1 MAEKKQ
7 PAKKTGGGA
16 SKKPQAKKAQAK
28 KAPPKPFFGE
38 HAQMWSVLVFALA
51 VVLFCIAVFSGSGD
65 SALDKLRNFHFGL
78 WGFAAFLYP
87 PVLVYLAVI
96 MTSETSTYKS
106 LVRFF
111 EILAFVFFISSAI
124 HIFRADLTGEVR
136 YGALITGEYHRFETT
151 GSVTGSGFFGAVF
164 GAALL
169 MISKTRP
176 PAVILILLLLFV
188 FVMLITGSSLAKLIH
203 ALRAPAEKAGQFT
216 KEKMEVLAV
225 ERARLK
231 EEREAEASNAED
243 YPDPGLFKQFQ
254 SAPKRKE
261 KKKRN
266 PPFDV
271 ELGPPPAT
279 GEPVVDEYIAVGEGM
294 PQVVPV
300 GAGSARA
307 SVTVHN
313 IEEPPAPARQDALQD
328 IFETLQKK
336 EEEESLLQS
345 KEPDTIIDA
354 EPPAEEEQGKSFEE
368 WVEDEAEE
376 AVFRPAEAAP
386 PIAEYHLPPIDC
398 LNLPEP
404 SSKTA
409 LSVDEL
415 RTNADRLLEALKS
428 FNVDAKI
435 LDIVPGPSVTRYEL
449 TPAPGMKISKFT
461 SLADDLALHLA
472 APAGVRIE
480 APIPNKPA
488 IGIEVPNKGRAS
500 VPIREMIDS
509 DVFRKAKSKLTVALG
524 KDIAG
529 NCVCADLAKM
539 PHLLIAG
546 TTGSGK
552 SVCLNTLIVSL
563 LYNATPSEV
572 KLLLIDPKQVE
583 FSVYNGIPHLLVPVV
598 NDPRKAAGAL
608 AWAVTEMVSRYK
620 ILNNSGARDIGAYNE
635 LCETNPEYEKM
646 PQVVIVID
654 ELSDLMT
661 VAANEVEDSITR
673 LAQMARAAGMHL
685 VVATQ
690 RPSVD
695 VITGLI
701 KANIPSRIALSVSSQ
716 IDSRTIIDTAGAEK
730 LLGLGDMLFC
740 PVGNQKSLRVQGCY
754 LSSSEIHNVVSF
766 VKGQE
771 TGEYDE
777 EIQEEI
783 ERQAVVEKKKGGGS
797 EKASDDGITWQT
809 DEILKRAI
817 DFVVSNP
824 EACSI
829 SSLQRKLSLGFSKAG
844 RYMDLMETQGFV
856 GPNEG
861 SKPRK
866 VLLSKSQWLETQALS
881 SGMGSISDDPNDD
894 GVIQ

>member
-1 MAEKKQ
+1 MAQTKQ
-7 PAKKTGGGA
+7 PAKKTGGNGA
-16 SKKPQAKKAQAK
+16 AKKAPIKKPQAK

-38 HAQMWSVLVFALA
+38 HAQIFSVVVFA
-51 VVLFCIAVFSGSGD
+51 VSVFLFCVAAFPGSGD
-65 SALDKLRNFHFGL
+65 SVWDQLRSFHFGL
-78 WGFAAFLYP
+78 WGFASFLYP
-87 PVLVYLAVI
+87 AVLVYLAVL
-96 MTSETSTYKS
+96 MTSEKANYKS
-106 LVRFF
+106 LIRFF
-111 EILAFVFFISSAI
+111 ETVAFVFFISAAI
-124 HIFRADLTGEVR
+124 HIFRADLAGEPH
-136 YGALITGEYHRFETT
+136 YGTLVKGEYARFADT
-151 GSVTGSGFFGAVF
+151 GAVTGSGAVGALF

-188 FVMLITGSSLAKLIH
+188 FVMLITGSSLAKLIS
-203 ALRAPAEKAGQFT
+203 ALRTPAEKAGQFT
-216 KEKMEVLAV
+216 KEKMEVLAA
-225 ERARLK
+225 ERAKLK
-231 EEREAEASNAED
+231 EEREAEALNAEEG

-254 SAPKRKE
+254 SAPRRKE

-271 ELGPPPAT
+271 ELGPPPAK
-279 GEPVVDEYIAVGEGM
+279 EPVVDEYIAVGDGV
-294 PQVVPV
+294 PQVIPV
-300 GAGSARA
+300 GKGAAPRA
-307 SVTVHN
+307 SVAVHE
-313 IEEPPAPARQDALQD
+313 IGAKSEEKDDLTD

-336 EEEESLLQS
+336 EAEESALQS
-345 KEPDTIIDA
+345 KEPDMLVRDA
-354 EPPAEEEQGKSFEE
+354 PVSVEEQSKSFEE
-368 WVEDEAEE
+368 WVEDAEE
-376 AVFRPAEAAP
+376 EAQFKPAPAAP

-398 LNLPEP
+398 LNLPDP
-404 SSKTA
+404 STKTA

-428 FNVDAKI
+428 FNVEAKI

-500 VPIREMIDS
+500 VPIREIIDS

-552 SVCLNTLIVSL
+552 SVCLNTLIISL

-608 AWAVTEMVSRYK
+608 AWAVTEMVNRYK

-754 LSSSEIHNVVSF
+754 LSSSEIHTVVSF

-771 TGEYDE
+771 TSEYDE

-783 ERQAVVEKKKGGGS
+783 ERQAVVEKKKNGGGDKPDEDS
-797 EKASDDGITWQT
+797 VSWQT
-809 DEILKRAI
+809 DETLKRAI

-856 GPNEG
+856 GPSEG

-866 VLLSKSQWLETQALS
+866 VLLTKAQWFETQALAS
-881 SGMGSISDDPNDD
+881 AGSISDDPADD